1 MHSIIVFG
9 FPLFLVTF
17 EWIFRSIANVDT
29 FGFVGPTLAAAAIS
43 FIVPLTKLKE
53 GTIEV
58 DGKEWITVSKND
70 TSFVYF
76 TWLMLLIGLLSWF
89 WVCTLS
95 LKSTSNTIMDFPT
108 HVIVGAIMYIISI
121 ALSAIKEVVAK

>member
-17 EWIFRSIANVDT
+17 EWIFRTIANVDT

-58 DGKEWITVSKND
+58 DGREWITVSKND
-70 TSFVYF
+70 TRFVNF

-95 LKSTSNTIMDFPT
+95 LNSTSKTVMDFPT
-108 HVIVGAIMYIISI
+108 HVIAGAIMYVISI
-121 ALSAIKEVVAK
+121 ALCAIKEVVSK